1 MFDKGLVDITNP
13 NRVRALVMSFCMF
26 NPTAFHA
33 EDGSGYKLLTDLLI
47 KLDAINPQNAAR
59 LITPLL
65 SFERHN
71 EKRQQQAKMSLNRLA
86 QLSDLSTD
94 LFEKVSNA
102 LKQL

>member
-1 MFDKGLVDITNP
+1 
-13 NRVRALVMSFCMF
+13 
-26 NPTAFHA
+26 
-33 EDGSGYKLLTDLLI
+33 LI

-71 EKRQQQAKMSLNRLA
+71 ERRQQQAKMSLNRLA
-86 QLSDLSTD
+86 QLPDLSAD

-102 LKQL
+102 LKQ